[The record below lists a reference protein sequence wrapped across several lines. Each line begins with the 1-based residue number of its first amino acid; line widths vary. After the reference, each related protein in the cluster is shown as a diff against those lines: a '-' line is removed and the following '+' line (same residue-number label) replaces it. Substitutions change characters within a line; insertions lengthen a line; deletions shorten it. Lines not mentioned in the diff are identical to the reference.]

1 MNPEMTA
8 DYVILDGIMIK
19 NLPLPIAASTGIDA
33 MAHAVECYTSNKANL
48 VSNLFAGEALKLIFD
63 NIEEACTNPDAM
75 AAKNRMLLAAFYAGA
90 AITSSGTTAVHALS
104 YPLGGK
110 YHIAHGISNAILLM
124 PVMRFNADACQEEL
138 AQIYD
143 MTAPGVAGIS
153 TADKAN
159 VVLRRMEEII
169 HHLKIP
175 VSLAPFHVDE
185 REIDGLVKA
194 GMQVTRLLS
203 NNKKTVTPEDARR
216 IYQEIIV
223 DRRTGND

>member
-1 MNPEMTA
+1 M
-8 DYVILDGIMIK
+8 
-19 NLPLPIAASTGIDA
+19 
-33 MAHAVECYTSNKANL
+33 
-48 VSNLFAGEALKLIFD
+48 
-63 NIEEACTNPDAM
+63 
-75 AAKNRMLLAAFYAGA
+75 
-90 AITSSGTTAVHALS
+90 
-104 YPLGGK
+104 
-110 YHIAHGISNAILLM
+110 
-124 PVMRFNADACQEEL
+124 
-138 AQIYD
+138 
-143 MTAPGVAGIS
+143 
-153 TADKAN
+153 
-159 VVLRRMEEII
+159 RRMEEII